1 MITVNPGEAINFDT
15 GEVEKIDPPTETKTE
30 ETSDKKDVETENL
43 DAKKSD
49 DTPKKEGEEEETT
62 SESEEEEEEEEE
74 KEEEEEGAEEAK
86 STDKKEGE
94 SEEEEEEEVVAI
106 DSYLAEKYADR
117 EIKSEEDLDATL
129 AAIDEIQEENET
141 LRAEITE
148 LKKASTAPKFDSE
161 AEEKAYNF
169 VKNFGV
175 DRLGEGMQTYAN
187 LITMDVEKAEPKIL
201 LEEQFILENPELTR
215 DEALRK
221 FNRDYQKRYTVN
233 KDDFD
238 TDEAFK
244 EAQEDKRI
252 DLKADAAKAKKFIQ
266 QKQVEF
272 KPKAK
277 EAGNNAPQ
285 ISEAVQKSIKAH
297 DSELESFVKEFD
309 TLIFS
314 PTDNEKDDFVFK
326 LTKAQVKEVQE
337 AAQGWIRNPN
347 SYDAKGNLIGFTDI
361 DNKIHQI
368 SYMLF
373 GPDLIEKALKHGL
386 SKGEIKRAEEI
397 AKKKP
402 TRTSKVASTAPDV
415 SEEKQWEDL
424 AKQKKSGKVFA

>member
-1 MITVNPGEAINFDT
+1 MIELKEGEAIDFDS
-15 GEVEKIDPPTETKTE
+15 GEVVKIDPPAEQKTDTTTDKAEDGKVEKTE
-30 ETSDKKDVETENL
+30 PVAEKKEEE
-43 DAKKSD
+43 
-49 DTPKKEGEEEETT
+49 PKKEPVAETKKEEEEDE
-62 SESEEEEEEEEE
+62 ESEKSEEEEE
-74 KEEEEEGAEEAK
+74 KEEEEP
-86 STDKKEGE
+86 KKESAKKE
-94 SEEEEEEEVVAI
+94 EEEEEEEVVGI
-106 DSYLAEKYADR
+106 DSYLAEKYSDR
-117 EIKSEEDLDATL
+117 DIKSEEDLDAVLGT
-129 AAIDEIQEENET
+129 IE
-141 LRAEITE
+141 EITE
-148 LKKASTAPKFDSE
+148 ENTSLRAKLAEAEKGKPKFDSE
-161 AEEKAYNF
+161 AEEKAFNF

-201 LEEQFILENPELTR
+201 LEEQFILENPDLTR
-215 DEALRK
+215 EEALRK

-238 TDEAFK
+238 DENAFK

-266 QKQVEF
+266 QKQAEY

-277 EAGNNAPQ
+277 ETENKKVETPEV
-285 ISEAVQKSIKAH
+285 IQKSIKAY
-297 DSELESFVKEFD
+297 DSELEEFVKEFD
-309 TLIFS
+309 SLIFS

-326 LTKAQVKEVQE
+326 LTKPQIKEVKE
-337 AAQGWIRNPN
+337 AYQGWIRNPN

-397 AKKKP
+397 AKHKP
-402 TRTSKVASTAPDV
+402 NRTSKVASTAPDV
-415 SEEKQWEDL
+415 SEEQQWEDL
-424 AKQKKSGKVFA
+424 AKQKKAGKKVFA